1 MRLSKASISSLFM
14 MKVMLISHKNV
25 LLLRYLSIS
34 FNSKPLSKRKSPK
47 LVKKKA
53 LRKIKRWPMTKSTK
67 QKSLSLR

>member
-25 LLLRYLSIS
+25 LLLKYLSIS
-34 FNSKPLSKRKSPK
+34 FNSKLLSKRQSPK

-53 LRKIKRWPMTKSTK
+53 LRKINRWSMTKSTK
-67 QKSLSLR
+67 QNNLSLR

>member
-25 LLLRYLSIS
+25 LLLKYLSMS
-34 FNSKPLSKRKSPK
+34 FNSKLLSKRQSRK

-53 LRKIKRWPMTKSTK
+53 LRKINRWSMTKSTK
-67 QKSLSLR
+67 QNSLSLR

>member
-1 MRLSKASISSLFM
+1 MRHSKASISSLFM

-34 FNSKPLSKRKSPK
+34 FNSKLLSKRQSPK

-67 QKSLSLR
+67 QNSLSLR